1 VLANIMAESLLLP
14 EMWQQFRMQILYGG
28 FEQIIF
34 IYTHCW
40 GLMKSVVS
48 NGSWLL
54 SSMMEVMV

>member
-14 EMWQQFRMQILYGG
+14 EMWQQFTMQILYCG

-34 IYTHCW
+34 IYTHCR
-40 GLMKSVVS
+40 GLMKSLVS

>member
-1 VLANIMAESLLLP
+1 
-14 EMWQQFRMQILYGG
+14 MWKQFRMQILYGG

-40 GLMKSVVS
+40 GWMKSVVS